1 MNTLSKKMNTLSK
14 KMNTIKTRPYPVTQ
28 TRKIVEQYPVT
39 QTRKVVEQWTDRT
52 LTTFEW
58 LVKELSCGPGGT
70 GRCMANRP
78 LFELIKQISQRKNKS
93 KDERKKLTVQLISL
107 TDNFDYKTLK
117 SNMDVHHQPVNHQ
130 VISAWNAWI
139 IYLSGGVCDKCAGTD
154 DKILYHGMLQKI
166 LNDMPVWEG
175 GRKNKA
181 NNSATDKFIRSL
193 SMEYMKKY
201 KSALSSAGDDNV
213 LSGKKKANLK
223 KKKEIEKKKK
233 EIEKKKKKKEL
244 EKKKKKIKSKKL
256 KR

>member
-1 MNTLSKKMNTLSK
+1 MSTLSKKMSTLSK
-14 KMNTIKTRPYPVTQ
+14 KMNTIKTLYYPVTQ

-58 LVKELSCGPGGT
+58 LVKELSCGTGGT
-70 GRCMANRP
+70 GRCTANLP
-78 LFELIKQISQRKNKS
+78 LFELIKQISQREKKS

-107 TDNFDYKTLK
+107 TNFDYKTLK
-117 SNMDVHHQPVNHQ
+117 SNMDAHHQP

-139 IYLSGGVCDKCAGTD
+139 DYLSGGVCNKCAGTD
-154 DKILYHGMLQKI
+154 DKILYLVMLQKI
-166 LNDMPVWEG
+166 LHNRPVWKG
-175 GRKNKA
+175 GRKNKE

-201 KSALSSAGDDNV
+201 KSALSAAGDDNV

-223 KKKEIEKKKK
+223 KKKEIEKKKKKK

>member
-14 KMNTIKTRPYPVTQ
+14 KMNTIKTLHYPVTQ

-58 LVKELSCGPGGT
+58 LVKDLSCGDAAT
-70 GRCMANRP
+70 GRCRANLA
-78 LFELIKQISQRKNKS
+78 LFKLIKQISQREKKS
-93 KDERKKLTVQLISL
+93 KNEEKNLTEQLISL
-107 TDNFDYKTLK
+107 PRNFDYKTLK
-117 SNMDVHHQPVNHQ
+117 SNMEDNHKP

-139 IYLSGGVCDKCAGTD
+139 DYLSGGVCDKCAGTD

-166 LNDMPVWEG
+166 LKDMPVWKG
-175 GRKNKA
+175 GRKNKE

-201 KSALSSAGDDNV
+201 KSALSAAGDDNV

-223 KKKEIEKKKK
+223 KKKEIEKKKKKK

>member
-1 MNTLSKKMNTLSK
+1 MNILKTQMNTM
-14 KMNTIKTRPYPVTQ
+14 KTQPYPVTQ
-28 TRKIVEQYPVT
+28 TRKIVEQ
-39 QTRKVVEQWTDRT
+39 RTDRT

-58 LVKELSCGPGGT
+58 LVKDLSCGDDGIHT
-70 GRCMANRP
+70 CTVNLP
-78 LFELIKQISQRKNKS
+78 LFELIKQIIQRKNKS
-93 KDERKKLTVQLISL
+93 KDEMKKLTVQLKSL
-107 TDNFDYKTLK
+107 SKFDYKTLK
-117 SNMDVHHQPVNHQ
+117 SNMEGNNIQA
-130 VISAWNAWI
+130 ICAWNAWI
-139 IYLSGGVCDKCAGTD
+139 DYLSGGVCDKCAGTD

-166 LNDMPVWEG
+166 LNDMPVWKG
-175 GRKNKA
+175 GRKNKE

-201 KSALSSAGDDNV
+201 KSALSAAGDDNV
-213 LSGKKKANLK
+213 LSGKKKANLKKKKEIEK

>member
-1 MNTLSKKMNTLSK
+1 MNILSK
-14 KMNTIKTRPYPVTQ
+14 KMNTIKTTLPYPVTQ
-28 TRKIVEQYPVT
+28 TRKIAEQ
-39 QTRKVVEQWTDRT
+39 RTDRT

-58 LVKELSCGPGGT
+58 LVKDLSCGT
-70 GRCMANRP
+70 GRCRANLA
-78 LFELIKQISQRKNKS
+78 LFKLIKQICQREKKS
-93 KDERKKLTVQLISL
+93 KNEEKNLTEQLKSL
-107 TDNFDYKTLK
+107 PRNFDYETLK
-117 SNMDVHHQPVNHQ
+117 SNMDVHHQPV
-130 VISAWNAWI
+130 ISAWNAWI
-139 IYLSGGVCDKCAGTD
+139 YYLSGGVCDKCAGTD

-166 LNDMPVWEG
+166 LKDMPVWKG
-175 GRKNKA
+175 GRKNKE

-201 KSALSSAGDDNV
+201 KSALSAAGDDNV

-223 KKKEIEKKKK
+223 KKKEIEKKKKKK